1 LNVWKIMWMLML
13 LIAPSIIFCAT
24 LPAQDK
30 TAPVAVGA
38 TQPVA
43 NEAAAHPNTANSNK
57 PTGPQAKGFFE
68 ILFSGGLVGIA
79 IMLALI
85 GLSLTA
91 AYLVFDNILSL
102 RKADLFPDPLA
113 DEVQTLLQAGRI
125 DQAAE
130 RCRMQPSI
138 LSFVMGQGLREA
150 ENGWSETEKA
160 LEEAL
165 AEQAARLYRRVEYL
179 SVIGALAPMLGLLGT
194 VTGMLMAFQEVAIS
208 QGAAGA
214 AELAEG
220 IYQALVTTVVG
231 LIIAIPALG
240 AFAIFRNR
248 VDQLVAEG
256 AYMIQHAFAP
266 LKRLRTTVAS
276 VPTIPAA
283 PAPPP
288 PPTMARGETKR

>member
-1 LNVWKIMWMLML
+1 VSLFSAESPAWPQTPATPAVASEASTATPD
-13 LIAPSIIFCAT
+13 AP
-24 LPAQDK
+24 
-30 TAPVAVGA
+30 
-38 TQPVA
+38 
-43 NEAAAHPNTANSNK
+43 NK
-57 PTGPQAKGFFE
+57 PTGPQPKGFFE
-68 ILFSGGLVGIA
+68 ILFSGGLVGIV

-102 RKADLFPDPLA
+102 RKADLFPEPLA
-113 DEVQTLLQAGRI
+113 DEVQTLLLAGRI
-125 DQAAE
+125 DQAME
-130 RCRMQPSI
+130 RCRSQPSI

-194 VTGMLMAFQEVAIS
+194 VTGMLMAFQEVALS
-208 QGAAGA
+208 QGSAGA

-256 AYMIQHAFAP
+256 AYMIQHAFGP
-266 LKRLRTTVAS
+266 LKRLRNSTTLMPSTAV
-276 VPTIPAA
+276 AA

-288 PPTMARGETKR
+288 PPGPVRELKR